1 MTVCIGSIGL
11 LGNAD
16 DIALLERFRGDAR
29 RSAAV
34 EAAIKRIRERPGKNT
49 NSDGLKKGFSN
60 VAPSAS
66 RCSAA

>member
-11 LGNAD
+11 LGAAD

-34 EAAIKRIRERPGKNT
+34 EAAIKRIKGREESGVFRQ
-49 NSDGLKKGFSN
+49 GFSSDN
-60 VAPSAS
+60 ENQH
-66 RCSAA
+66 